1 MAKFIL
7 HIHIFIQCWVGLGV
21 SLSPTHAVGHRFV
34 PQLDHTEDHHKNGTN
49 CLTAWQAS
57 VKVGV

>member
-49 CLTAWQAS
+49 CLTAW
-57 VKVGV
+57 